1 MKNIIIRVIAF
12 YIDALIFSI
21 LTILIFILH
30 RYLLGDFS
38 EQMNDFHS
46 SRLMIYHLISYLLY
60 FGFSEYF
67 FNTTLGKKIFSF
79 RIKVNKKNSSSLFV
93 KILIRT
99 FTRIIPINPI
109 SFLLNKNQIF
119 WHETW
124 SNIKT
129 EKY

>member
-109 SFLLNKNQIF
+109 SFLFNKNQIF

-129 EKY
+129 TR

>member
-1 MKNIIIRVIAF
+1 MKKIILRGIAF
-12 YIDALIFSI
+12 YLDGLVFTV
-21 LTILIFILH
+21 LTFVLFFLH
-30 RYLLGDFS
+30 HYLLGDLK
-38 EQMNDFHS
+38 EQTNNFNSFD
-46 SRLMIYHLISYLLY
+46 LMPYHILSYFIYFVL
-60 FGFSEYF
+60 SEYF

-79 RIKVNKKNSSSLFV
+79 QIIVNKNSSSLFV

-109 SFLLNKNQIF
+109 SFLFNKNQIF

-129 EKY
+129 EKS

>member
-99 FTRIIPINPI
+99 FTRTIPINPI
-109 SFLLNKNQIF
+109 SFLLNKNHIF